1 MLNKVYVRTCVCT
14 CVCMCVCMC
23 VCVYVCM
30 YVYMY
35 HKQSQLHKDESNVQY
50 SQAADRE
57 IELIPKYVSPVC
69 NCCPLDTQWIIIRE
83 NNNN

>member
-1 MLNKVYVRTCVCT
+1 MYVRTFVRT
-14 CVCMCVCMC
+14 YACM
-23 VCVYVCM
+23 YVCM
-30 YVYMY
+30 YVCVCVCMYVCMY

-57 IELIPKYVSPVC
+57 IELIPKNVSPVC

-83 NNNN
+83 DNNN